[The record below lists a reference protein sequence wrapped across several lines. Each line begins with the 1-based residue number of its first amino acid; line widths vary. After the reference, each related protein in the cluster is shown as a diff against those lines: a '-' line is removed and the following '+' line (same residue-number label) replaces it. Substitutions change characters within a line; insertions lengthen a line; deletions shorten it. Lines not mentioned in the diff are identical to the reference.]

1 MSVVFLKPM
10 FLVLVLLGLAPWL
23 LPGRRRGG
31 WHPFIRAA
39 ILILLALA
47 LARPAFLS
55 EMDRGTEVFITDGE
69 SSEMAAWLGAHQE
82 RSQNTIESIEVTE
95 TMSLGQALEAAALKV
110 PAGDLGSVTL
120 MSDGLSTS
128 PDWGNAV
135 HQLSERG
142 LPVHTVEQPISNNDV
157 YPYAITALAPL
168 KLGETARVQVGIAG
182 QPETVLIELVNAE
195 SGDVLV

>member
-10 FLVLVLLGLAPWL
+10 FLVLVLLGLAPWIV
-23 LPGRRRGG
+23 PGRRRGG

-120 MSDGLSTS
+120 MSRPRSSYSYVVSFVPTT
-128 PDWGNAV
+128 PV
-135 HQLSERG
+135 V
-142 LPVHTVEQPISNNDV
+142 LPVIRPAS
-157 YPYAITALAPL
+157 
-168 KLGETARVQVGIAG
+168 
-182 QPETVLIELVNAE
+182 
-195 SGDVLV
+195 S